1 MQLLQ
6 PCLECDEVCLLDR
19 VLRWRRRRR
28 VPMRRLLL
36 LLLLLLLSNGI
47 LEGGPE
53 LLLQLRNPAFEL
65 LRSVQNNTHDSP

>member
-28 VPMRRLLL
+28 VPMRR
-36 LLLLLLLSNGI
+36 LLLLLLSNGI

>member
-19 VLRWRRRRR
+19 ALRWRRRRR
-28 VPMRRLLL
+28 VPMRR
-36 LLLLLLLSNGI
+36 LLLLLLSNGI